1 MLGGCRP
8 SAPHASPGLNCSP
21 QGSAALL
28 QGKGGR
34 STLCAELWAVC
45 SPWAFPGQV
54 LPSLALAMKGRHWDG
69 ERVGRAGS
77 TLHPHFLVLSG
88 EVGQRMLLL
97 LMAQNPPALHWGS
110 FNFFP
115 SFKAIPPLAR
125 HILLP
130 TVSVQEPV
138 SLCL

>member
-1 MLGGCRP
+1 
-8 SAPHASPGLNCSP
+8 
-21 QGSAALL
+21 
-28 QGKGGR
+28 
-34 STLCAELWAVC
+34 
-45 SPWAFPGQV
+45 
-54 LPSLALAMKGRHWDG
+54 MKGRHWDG

-88 EVGQRMLLL
+88 EVGQRTLLL

-130 TVSVQEPV
+130 TVSVQELV